1 MAIGAAIP
9 LLAGAGRIAMTRLPL
24 LMGAGA
30 AIPSLS
36 QGRPIE
42 AAIQGGL
49 GYLTGGALG
58 GPARKLVM
66 AGTRRLPQ
74 ALGAVAPKLAEKL
87 TPAALRN
94 LGYGVAGLGVGGGAL
109 ALGGALNSA
118 AAPAARTVQQGAGN
132 AGQVGAGLLATQLPG
147 PSIYGGDP
155 YDPRLLGNYGGVQP
169 SGSPIE
175 VLGPAGMGRTAE
187 ALRQGA
193 ASLAVQKG
201 FNKENY
207 ALREAYD
214 KQQMAR
220 QLAAAGIRQN
230 IATRAAMLQNSQTG
244 AINMGQQA
252 MADSGRILTSNF
264 QYQ

>member
-30 AIPSLS
+30 AIPSLT

-58 GPARKLVM
+58 GPARGLVM
-66 AGTRRLPQ
+66 AGTRKLPQ

-118 AAPAARTVQQGAGN
+118 AAPVARTVQQGAGN
-132 AGQVGAGLLATQLPG
+132 VGQVGAGLAATQRPG

-155 YDPRLLGNYGGVQP
+155 YDQGLLGNYGGVEP
-169 SGSPIE
+169 GGSPLE
-175 VLGPAGMGRTAE
+175 VLGQRGLGRTLETQRQAAATLN
-187 ALRQGA
+187 AL
-193 ASLAVQKG
+193 KG
-201 FNKENY
+201 FNQEGYDLN
-207 ALREAYD
+207 EAVK
-214 KQQMAR
+214 KQDMAR

-230 IATRAAMLQNSQTG
+230 IATNAAMLQNAQTG

-252 MADSGRILTSNF
+252 MADSGRALTTNY

>member
-30 AIPSLS
+30 AIPSLT

-58 GPARKLVM
+58 GPARGLVM
-66 AGTRRLPQ
+66 AGTRKLPQ
-74 ALGAVAPKLAEKL
+74 IAGAVAPKLAEKL

-118 AAPAARTVQQGAGN
+118 AAPVARTVQQGAGN
-132 AGQVGAGLLATQLPG
+132 VGQVGAGLAATQRPG

-155 YDPRLLGNYGGVQP
+155 YDQGLLGNYGGAGP
-169 SGSPIE
+169 LGSPLDI
-175 VLGPAGMGRTAE
+175 LGERGLGLTAE
-187 ALRQGA
+187 AKRQAA
-193 ASLAVQKG
+193 ASLDAQKG
-201 FNKENY
+201 FNQENY
-207 ALREAYD
+207 VLNEAVR
-214 KQQMAR
+214 KQEMAR
-220 QLAAAGIRQN
+220 QMAAAGIRQN
-230 IATRAAMLQNSQTG
+230 IATRAAMLQNAQTG

-252 MADSGRILTSNF
+252 MKNSGDILTSNF